1 MSKPF
6 GVVLKLGFGLA
17 IFAVVAYFVD
27 LRETFRVFA
36 DLEPGWLVLAVICYL
51 STRVL
56 TGLKWWVLLGGR
68 NDSVSYPTVQ
78 RALLLSEYQGL
89 LVPNTLA
96 IDALRA
102 VLLRHHPRGWTHTAA
117 SILAD
122 RVISVAAGAATAL
135 TALALSSLLVPL
147 PLSRAVAIAVVGI
160 SVAILVCVVA
170 VASRRVF
177 ALAIAVLR
185 AITAHGPLKDVTG
198 KILRKLGE
206 LHHAMSTM
214 LADKPTLIRAAPL
227 ALGLVLMR
235 CLWVYFIFLSINEPI
250 DLGWVVT
257 LMPIIMTIA
266 LLPLTLFGLGLK
278 DGAFVF
284 FFTGVGVPASAA
296 LAVSFV
302 TYGMIIGGALV
313 LGLLATVFGPT
324 LPMAAKEKP

>member
-122 RVISVAAGAATAL
+122 RVISVAPAPLRRSPRWRSAAC
-135 TALALSSLLVPL
+135 SVPL
-147 PLSRAVAIAVVGI
+147 PLSPAVAIAVVGI
-160 SVAILVCVVA
+160 SVAILVA
-170 VASRRVF
+170 WSRSPR
-177 ALAIAVLR
+177 
-185 AITAHGPLKDVTG
+185 DVSSPSRSPCCARSPRMG
-198 KILRKLGE
+198 
-206 LHHAMSTM
+206 H
-214 LADKPTLIRAAPL
+214 
-227 ALGLVLMR
+227 
-235 CLWVYFIFLSINEPI
+235 
-250 DLGWVVT
+250 
-257 LMPIIMTIA
+257 
-266 LLPLTLFGLGLK
+266 
-278 DGAFVF
+278 
-284 FFTGVGVPASAA
+284 
-296 LAVSFV
+296 
-302 TYGMIIGGALV
+302 
-313 LGLLATVFGPT
+313 
-324 LPMAAKEKP
+324 